1 MTGMREAKNPNAKA
15 PTKPRRLRR
24 SDDDLDA
31 CDGKTE
37 AECNEAAFDGLEC
50 EAEDMIGKK
59 ANYTE
64 LIRKC
69 HVTEA
74 LNQFGQTSHH
84 FEMAVAKLLDDRF
97 RLIMAQELKILGNY
111 VPRLSMAYFGYLFF
125 KMNYQFLENSR

>member
-59 ANYTE
+59 Q
-64 LIRKC
+64 I
-69 HVTEA
+69 
-74 LNQFGQTSHH
+74 
-84 FEMAVAKLLDDRF
+84 
-97 RLIMAQELKILGNY
+97 ILS
-111 VPRLSMAYFGYLFF
+111 P
-125 KMNYQFLENSR
+125 

>member
-50 EAEDMIGKK
+50 EAEDMIGTK
-59 ANYTE
+59 
-64 LIRKC
+64 IIG
-69 HVTEA
+69 
-74 LNQFGQTSHH
+74 LNQLDQNQG
-84 FEMAVAKLLDDRF
+84 ALL
-97 RLIMAQELKILGNY
+97 
-111 VPRLSMAYFGYLFF
+111 
-125 KMNYQFLENSR
+125 

>member
-50 EAEDMIGKK
+50 DAEDMKGKK
-59 ANYTE
+59 ANYIMS
-64 LIRKC
+64 IRKC

-74 LNQFGQTSHH
+74 LNQFGHGGQT
-84 FEMAVAKLLDDRF
+84 FPPF
-97 RLIMAQELKILGNY
+97 LKM
-111 VPRLSMAYFGYLFF
+111 VDHW
-125 KMNYQFLENSR
+125 

>member
-59 ANYTE
+59 ANY
-64 LIRKC
+64 IKSISSQPVWAWR
-69 HVTEA
+69 A
-74 LNQFGQTSHH
+74 
-84 FEMAVAKLLDDRF
+84 D
-97 RLIMAQELKILGNY
+97 I
-111 VPRLSMAYFGYLFF
+111 PPFF
-125 KMNYQFLENSR
+125 NYQFLENSRSDFGEK